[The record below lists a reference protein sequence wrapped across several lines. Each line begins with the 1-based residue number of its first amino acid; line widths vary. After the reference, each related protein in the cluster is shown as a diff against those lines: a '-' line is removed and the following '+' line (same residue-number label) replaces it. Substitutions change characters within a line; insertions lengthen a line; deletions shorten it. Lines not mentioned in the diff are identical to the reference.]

1 MRLLV
6 NELEASGPRPRSP
19 HMNNEEPI
27 NLSHYPDGKKPDDE
41 SAPRPIERD
50 DFPGKIPE
58 PKLHNLI
65 IAEGSTSKNHITGGS
80 HCTEIALALHTQRP
94 WAQLPVFL

>member
-41 SAPRPIERD
+41 SALRPIERD
-50 DFPGKIPE
+50 DFPGKSGTISS
-58 PKLHNLI
+58 LQSCANI
-65 IAEGSTSKNHITGGS
+65 RT
-80 HCTEIALALHTQRP
+80 LANSNRNSVR
-94 WAQLPVFL
+94 AS